1 MERTSSKKA
10 RSYRLNHPRKSDI
23 YIYIYS
29 VDSLKRFSDRGGEED
44 RGRIGKIMGER
55 AGEGNLNR
63 GNQFYGLLDRDY
75 AAVSIF
81 Q

>member
-1 MERTSSKKA
+1 M
-10 RSYRLNHPRKSDI
+10 I
-23 YIYIYS
+23 
-29 VDSLKRFSDRGGEED
+29 VGGEED

-55 AGEGNLNR
+55 AEEGNLNR